1 MDRSRPTL
9 SRRRKVAGEGE
20 PEVYAA
26 DEQGIGVDMMRWVG
40 LARRV
45 LISEGVRGNAELNM
59 LFVDEA
65 SIAELNESFLDKQG
79 PTDVLAF
86 PIDGEL
92 DIATGAIATGPG
104 RAHPDLDDLPLL
116 LGDVVIC
123 PAVALA
129 QASDHAGTFD
139 DEMALQNARD
149 VYTRRGEALSIWIIP
164 SKSII
169 ASEPADRDS
178 MLEPSDPERKPYRHP
193 TFYDIPDEVGHM

>member
-79 PTDVLAF
+79 STDVLAF

-92 DIATGAIATGPG
+92 DIATAAIATGPG

-129 QASDHAGTFD
+129 QACDHAGTFD
-139 DEMALQNARD
+139 DEMALLCVHGALHVLGYDHEVAEDGERMRQRELDLLIEHHWHGPAPD
-149 VYTRRGEALSIWIIP
+149 GFRRNGP
-164 SKSII
+164 
-169 ASEPADRDS
+169 
-178 MLEPSDPERKPYRHP
+178 
-193 TFYDIPDEVGHM
+193 